1 MPSAEQIASELN
13 DAYCPH
19 CGLVVEQDIESPEW
33 PIAPVRCP
41 HCRLLIGAGRGR
53 SDPDCDPGI
62 KGAAAGVL
70 SRQARREDSEDAA
83 PAEDVL
89 EGIRR
94 VARELGTKPERLLMV
109 DYQQHAD
116 ADGELPPLRD
126 VFTRFTSWKRA
137 RRVAAG
143 DEAGAEK
150 G

>member
-1 MPSAEQIASELN
+1 MPSAEQIASDLN

-19 CGLVVEQDIESPEW
+19 CGLVVEQKIDTSSW
-33 PIAPVRCP
+33 PNAPVRCP

-83 PAEDVL
+83 APEDIL
-89 EGIRR
+89 EAIRQ
-94 VARELGTKPERLLMV
+94 VARDLGMKPERLLMV

-116 ADGELPPLRD
+116 SNPEVPPLRD
-126 VFTRFTSWKRA
+126 VFARFTSWKRA
-137 RRVAAG
+137 RRLAA
-143 DEAGAEK
+143 DEA
-150 G
+150 